1 MQRLTGESE
10 PGGFTMMGRY
20 TYLKLTMILM
30 IFLVVAVIPHS
41 VCMADEEIKYETIEE
56 IKLRPMPEA
65 LRHETE
71 PKPDLTGREILSLE
85 EAMDI
90 AYRYN
95 PSLRKVALELD
106 RAEVLR
112 DLAAQ
117 SITLLPTEDILVT
130 PSGKAMINNFEQAD
144 INWKAK
150 KKVSESEKQ
159 RIEKEVI
166 NAYAEA
172 IKSANQIEIARRQ
185 LKDIKEQNRVH
196 QVATVYG
203 VMSNMDLNSSKI
215 GVEQVEEGLKAAE
228 SAHEMAMSSLRNL
241 LNQGPNWNPVL
252 TSQPIADSFTR
263 PEIWLSLS
271 RAQNQSIMMLQ
282 AESLYEI
289 EQRKIFWGL
298 GPTEDDPYMDSINLV
313 LRELD
318 VEQARRDTR
327 STVESLYHNIDVVE
341 KRIALAET
349 ILKQKEQDFQL
360 AKLRYEL
367 GIIPYRSLNPTE
379 TSMASA
385 QLAVDKAKLELVNLR
400 ADLVILRAG
409 FGYLIGE
416 QVYSNLD
423 WYDPGQYKTVDRED

>member
-1 MQRLTGESE
+1 MT
-10 PGGFTMMGRY
+10 GRY
-20 TYLKLTMILM
+20 TYWKLM
-30 IFLVVAVIPHS
+30 IILVAFLVVAVIPQS
-41 VCMADEEIKYETIEE
+41 VCMAVEEIKYETIEE
-56 IKLRPMPEA
+56 VKLRPIPEA

-71 PKPDLTGREILSLE
+71 PVPDLTGRETLSLE

-90 AYRYN
+90 AYWYN

-112 DLAAQ
+112 NLAAQ
-117 SITLLPTEDILVT
+117 SITFLPTEDILVT
-130 PSGKAMINNFEQAD
+130 PIGKAMINNFEQAD

-166 NAYAEA
+166 NAYAGA
-172 IKSANQIEIARRQ
+172 IKSANQIEIARGQ
-185 LKDIKEQNRVH
+185 LQDTKEQNRIH
-196 QVATVYG
+196 QIATVYG
-203 VMSNMDLNSSKI
+203 VMSAMDLNSSII

-241 LNQGPNWNPVL
+241 LNQSPGWNPVL

-289 EQRKIFWGL
+289 EQKKVFWGL
-298 GPTEDDPYMDSINLV
+298 GTAEDDPYMDSINLV

-349 ILKQKEQDFQL
+349 GLKQKEQDFQL
-360 AKLRYEL
+360 AKLRYEA
-367 GIIPYRSLNPTE
+367 GIIPYRSLNPAE
-379 TSMASA
+379 TSMAAA
-385 QLAVDKAKLELVNLR
+385 QLAVDKAKLEMVNLR
-400 ADLVILRAG
+400 ADLVMLRAG

-416 QVYSNLD
+416 QVYSKLD
-423 WYDPGQYKTVDRED
+423 WYDPGQQKTIDKVD

>member
-1 MQRLTGESE
+1 
-10 PGGFTMMGRY
+10 MMGRY